1 MSRRF
6 YEGNDNKYLL
16 KYSNKPAVY
25 TSMQAMTNNE
35 KRELADILRDHAD
48 MIVEAI
54 GTKNGYQVAI
64 DHLDPQAVRAQLDKW
79 LARLP

>member
-1 MSRRF
+1 
-6 YEGNDNKYLL
+6 
-16 KYSNKPAVY
+16 
-25 TSMQAMTNNE
+25 MTNNE

-54 GTKNGYQVAI
+54 GSKNGYQAAI
-64 DHLDPQAVRAQLDKW
+64 DHLDPEAVRAQLDKW

>member
-1 MSRRF
+1 
-6 YEGNDNKYLL
+6 
-16 KYSNKPAVY
+16 
-25 TSMQAMTNNE
+25 MQTLTNNE

-64 DHLDPQAVRAQLDKW
+64 DHLDPQAVRTQLDKW